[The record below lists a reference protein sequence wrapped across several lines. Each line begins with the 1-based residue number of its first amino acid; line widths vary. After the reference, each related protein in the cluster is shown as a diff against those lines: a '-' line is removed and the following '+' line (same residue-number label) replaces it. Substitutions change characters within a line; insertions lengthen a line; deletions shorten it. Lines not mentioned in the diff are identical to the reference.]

1 MVSARQIQKVLLR
14 SNKLCL
20 SLTILVLA
28 AALTTPPITRAAVGS
43 PQICAPASTCVV
55 GEFLYD
61 DSYTPIPDA
70 ECKLTS
76 KYPNGTEHLTD
87 QIMSK
92 TADGWY
98 SYEFTAPS
106 TTGYYRTQVCCTA
119 GSDYLC
125 VDKSFEVKSST
136 DATANEVATAV
147 WGYSGRT
154 LTSFGTIASDVWSSS
169 SRSLSSFGNL
179 VSDVW
184 NNTTRTLTGT
194 NLSSGNLATKSDVTN
209 LKTALDENKNLLE
222 KLVNKPI
229 IENILEE
236 VEDKD
241 LSEKIDQ
248 TKSVAAQLYINHQ
261 FLTSKAG
268 LTVSKWD
275 KLSDRELLDA
285 FIEISEVLGE
295 EGDTSSSSSFLGN
308 LSWLREVW
316 GWSQADDLYDQ
327 AKAIKKTVAFIQG
340 RISSYGKSKTLYNEA
355 KSLLVYLRTSEKF
368 LGDSGDEASA
378 RTVFGKLKETEQLA
392 LALDERIAEVDKYL
406 VEAKKPDPL
415 SFRRKVE
422 DLIKR
427 VLAINK
433 LPRAS
438 AVLSAKTKDIS
449 AEKKIKNQLLS
460 TKGLLMANKRLLA
473 NGEGKTLSATWL
485 EEGSIVVK
493 TLVTNPSTVISQ
505 EVALK
510 YYLPEE
516 IKRQEDIL
524 EADDGL
530 SVKFDT
536 EKNQYYIEGKLTLKP
551 GETKTVSVRLQD
563 VWTLKQEQID
573 SLRKQAAELS
583 RPLEKTS
590 YFAQGVTL
598 KSDIDVSLDRVEAL
612 IEEVITPEQKIKAY
626 REAEIELAGVKTK
639 MEKLQELVTMAS
651 GAGSLL
657 GFVGGSQAIAVWGII
672 IVVAAGFIFLSLAMR
687 MIARGINNDANNNGA
702 NNNNA
707 NNITKEDKHAKKKE
721 KMTKGGGMTRIFKL
735 ALPLILATVI
745 SATVSASL
753 ASSLILLSEKAHQE
767 KDSPEATPI
776 KEEENKVLGLGVGG
790 VEIVRL
796 NAPEDGEIVL
806 YSQPSTSSAIKMR
819 LESGQEVVKTGEEG
833 NWVQILIIKNI
844 SPESILEGWV
854 EKDFVKGAEEENQ
867 ESPSLS
873 VTIKNTPTGW
883 LRVREKPGGKEIGRV
898 YPGEEYKFIGQE
910 SGWYQIEFEGGE
922 AWISGSWAEINE

>member
-1 MVSARQIQKVLLR
+1 
-14 SNKLCL
+14 
-20 SLTILVLA
+20 
-28 AALTTPPITRAAVGS
+28 
-43 PQICAPASTCVV
+43 
-55 GEFLYD
+55 
-61 DSYTPIPDA
+61 
-70 ECKLTS
+70 
-76 KYPNGTEHLTD
+76 
-87 QIMSK
+87 
-92 TADGWY
+92 
-98 SYEFTAPS
+98 
-106 TTGYYRTQVCCTA
+106 
-119 GSDYLC
+119 
-125 VDKSFEVKSST
+125 
-136 DATANEVATAV
+136 
-147 WGYSGRT
+147 
-154 LTSFGTIASDVWSSS
+154 
-169 SRSLSSFGNL
+169 
-179 VSDVW
+179 
-184 NNTTRTLTGT
+184 
-194 NLSSGNLATKSDVTN
+194 
-209 LKTALDENKNLLE
+209 
-222 KLVNKPI
+222 
-229 IENILEE
+229 
-236 VEDKD
+236 
-241 LSEKIDQ
+241 
-248 TKSVAAQLYINHQ
+248 
-261 FLTSKAG
+261 
-268 LTVSKWD
+268 
-275 KLSDRELLDA
+275 
-285 FIEISEVLGE
+285 
-295 EGDTSSSSSFLGN
+295 
-308 LSWLREVW
+308 
-316 GWSQADDLYDQ
+316 
-327 AKAIKKTVAFIQG
+327 
-340 RISSYGKSKTLYNEA
+340 
-355 KSLLVYLRTSEKF
+355 
-368 LGDSGDEASA
+368 
-378 RTVFGKLKETEQLA
+378 
-392 LALDERIAEVDKYL
+392 L

-854 EKDFVKGAEEENQ
+854 EKDFVKGAGDEIKEN
-867 ESPSLS
+867 SSLG
-873 VTIKNTPTGW
+873 VTIKDTSTGW